1 MKPWE
6 TFLEK
11 YRAFGQKPTR
21 QSHARLFAPDATI
34 FHPGMTEP
42 MPASQYVDFLAQG
55 LKRLPEFHLIGRLV
69 IRAGSNRYIAPIVAA
84 EALESPERQT
94 NGGNLVSSEI
104 ASRTLN
110 RSTSLPRPMR
120 SGTVQCRN
128 RRKLTAIRRDSTSRR
143 IAKPCANNVDE
154 NPSRRRG

>member
-21 QSHARLFAPDATI
+21 ESHARLFAPDATI

-69 IRAGSNRYIAPIVAA
+69 SGPAQTGISRQSWRPKLSN
-84 EALESPERQT
+84 L
-94 NGGNLVSSEI
+94 
-104 ASRTLN
+104 
-110 RSTSLPRPMR
+110 R
-120 SGTVQCRN
+120 SG
-128 RRKLTAIRRDSTSRR
+128 KLMAAIWFRPRS
-143 IAKPCANNVDE
+143 PHG
-154 NPSRRRG
+154 P